1 MGRKLVTPF
10 FVQQQ
15 VVLCIVYYLFWISSF
30 LFDMYGMLHIDNY
43 EGKTFAHNGN
53 SRLSSNVF
61 QLMLM
66 YYFCFILSYWQMN

>member
-10 FVQQQ
+10 FVQEQ
-15 VVLCIVYYLFWISSF
+15 VVWYLFWISF